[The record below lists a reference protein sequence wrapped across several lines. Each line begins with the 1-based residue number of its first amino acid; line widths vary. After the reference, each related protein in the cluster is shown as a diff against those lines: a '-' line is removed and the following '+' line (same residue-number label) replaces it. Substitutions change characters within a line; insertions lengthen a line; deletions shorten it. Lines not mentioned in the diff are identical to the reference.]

1 MSVADLVNHITDQ
14 NFSKA
19 EITLNDLLADR
30 MNDALEQEKIAVAD
44 QIYNGGEDEEQLE
57 MDFDD
62 EEAEQDET
70 FEEDEEAFEEDEEE
84 DE

>member
-1 MSVADLVNHITDQ
+1 MSVADLVNQITDQ